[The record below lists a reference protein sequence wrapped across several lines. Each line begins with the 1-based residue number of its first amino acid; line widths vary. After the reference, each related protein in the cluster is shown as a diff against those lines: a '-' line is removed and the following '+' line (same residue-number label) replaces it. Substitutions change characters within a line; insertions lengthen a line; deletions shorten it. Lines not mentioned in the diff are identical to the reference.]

1 MSVPFTFIG
10 LLSLPLFDLSTAGCA
25 QFGGGAAAALL
36 STQQDNRLLA
46 GRKWVEILRGQIMF
60 VAD

>member
-25 QFGGGAAAALL
+25 QFGGAAAALL